1 MFYLFHCFCTWE
13 CERSPS
19 DQRNLVLGAQT
30 WNQKAPLNLSWSS
43 VWLRSVNQVSWHELM
58 FCSKK
63 STSSCSPGVLM
74 SSFLLGTC
82 FIKSSWH
89 SVLLNKYCINL
100 LINQSLIWIL
110 ILFVVDISTWSNLD
124 SPPSSECTFQAQHS
138 SVPLWIKLIKLNCIS
153 FATPELL
160 HSQKTKQK
168 VGVCSAVVDV
178 RLK

>member
-1 MFYLFHCFCTWE
+1 MEKSIGSQARLWAWLYNLAYSYLRC
-13 CERSPS
+13 R
-19 DQRNLVLGAQT
+19 VAQVV
-30 WNQKAPLNLSWSS
+30 ASW
-43 VWLRSVNQVSWHELM
+43 WAGRL
-58 FCSKK
+58 
-63 STSSCSPGVLM
+63 
-74 SSFLLGTC
+74 
-82 FIKSSWH
+82 IAA
-89 SVLLNKYCINL
+89 VLLKKNLPALAVLVCLCPASCWEDASLNQLDIWFCWINIA
-100 LINQSLIWIL
+100 LICWSIIWVL

-124 SPPSSECTFQAQHS
+124 SPPSSECTFQEQHS